1 MRSSLTVCAG
11 ANLFDAR
18 APMGWTDR
26 IPGIRLR
33 GRQLRTAFQ
42 TWMHRVS
49 LASPPPG
56 SHPHAM
62 RGGPCFSL
70 RRSIPRQARGPAPP
84 YGVAVL
90 RLDAQRLTFPSLALR
105 YSVSFELRHP
115 PSGSHP
121 HARGPCS
128 ALRRR
133 SSLTRC
139 AGDNLFGL
147 GTIPRLIGNPL
158 NFKLL
163 APCRH
168 CAHLFALQCKKSHNL
183 LIYRSLDHPATGA
196 G

>member
-115 PSGSHP
+115 PSGSP
-121 HARGPCS
+121 APNRFPDMD
-128 ALRRR
+128 
-133 SSLTRC
+133 SSSV
-139 AGDNLFGL
+139 AGL
-147 GTIPRLIGNPL
+147 
-158 NFKLL
+158 
-163 APCRH
+163 
-168 CAHLFALQCKKSHNL
+168 
-183 LIYRSLDHPATGA
+183 
-196 G
+196 